1 MHFSPQQQVPAPGQ
15 GERRHSAQVIIRG
28 KVDALPACRHDR
40 IAVKTLTLEAQPRL
54 VVAAVTSA
62 AILLYG
68 NLVALPSEE
77 TRSASLLW
85 ANLAMLAL
93 ALAFARAAGLRARD
107 LGLAMPAMRANSA
120 VGAAVAAAVAL
131 PSAAVVALAP
141 LLTEETLR
149 DPDVSGVPAGVLL
162 FRVAIRYPLRTV
174 LMEEIVFRGLL
185 FALWQ
190 RAAGPRTALFATA
203 AIFGLWHAVITW
215 GSVGE
220 YAWAAGQ
227 PRFALV
233 YAGALLTLFAAGIG
247 LGALRERTGSVAG
260 PFMAHWLTVALVRLA
275 IWARA

>member
-1 MHFSPQQQVPAPGQ
+1 M
-15 GERRHSAQVIIRG
+15 
-28 KVDALPACRHDR
+28 
-40 IAVKTLTLEAQPRL
+40 KTLTPEAQPRL

-68 NLVALPSEE
+68 NLVALPPEE
-77 TRSASLLW
+77 TRGAFLLW

-93 ALAFARAAGLRARD
+93 ALVFARAAGLWPGD
-107 LGLAMPAMRANSA
+107 LGLAPPAIRASSA
-120 VGAAVAAAVAL
+120 VGAAVAASVAL
-131 PSAAVVALAP
+131 PSAAVVAVAP

-149 DPDVSGVPAGVLL
+149 DPDVSGVAAGVLL
-162 FRVAIRYPLRTV
+162 FRVAVRYPLRTV

-190 RAAGPRTALFATA
+190 RAGGPRAALFATA

-220 YAWAAGQ
+220 YTWAAGG

-260 PFMAHWLTVALVRLA
+260 PSWPTGSPWRWSGLRSGRAPDGR
-275 IWARA
+275 ARARGSLG